1 MAEASNSVATERV
14 AVVNGSNKGI
24 GFEICKLLASKGM
37 VVILTARDEK
47 KGAEAI
53 RMIKED
59 TRGLSNNNVF
69 FHHLDVTDTT
79 TIANLKHFIKARFG
93 KIDILVNSE
102 GTLGVLMDKGVAMSP
117 EEDLPIEKIKV
128 ATQTCDAAEEC
139 IKINYYDAKW
149 MMQELLPLLQLSDS
163 PRIVNVYSMFGKLES
178 IGNEWAVGVL
188 NDSENLTEDKVDEV
202 LNAFLE
208 DLKEGLL
215 KSKNWPQIVPA
226 YVLSKAA
233 MNAYTRI
240 LAKKYPKFL
249 INCLCPG
256 YVKTDICCDCGTL
269 SVEQGAEGPVWL
281 ALLPHGGP
289 SGNYYFRKELSPF

>member
-1 MAEASNSVATERV
+1 MAEASNSGQLNGEV

-59 TRGLSNNNVF
+59 TRGLSN
-69 FHHLDVTDTT
+69 TMSS
-79 TIANLKHFIKARFG
+79 FITLM
-93 KIDILVNSE
+93 KI
-102 GTLGVLMDKGVAMSP
+102 
-117 EEDLPIEKIKV
+117 LPIEKIKV

-139 IKINYYDAKW
+139 
-149 MMQELLPLLQLSDS
+149 
-163 PRIVNVYSMFGKLES
+163 
-178 IGNEWAVGVL
+178 
-188 NDSENLTEDKVDEV
+188 
-202 LNAFLE
+202 
-208 DLKEGLL
+208 
-215 KSKNWPQIVPA
+215 
-226 YVLSKAA
+226 
-233 MNAYTRI
+233 
-240 LAKKYPKFL
+240 
-249 INCLCPG
+249 